1 MAQFDP
7 LKKPMSLS
15 ESEELLKGAA
25 DQEHAKDSWYTVGM
39 FLLVIVCVGAVIAA
53 LVWGFTAATMST
65 ALVAFLLLIP
75 FFLNKK

>member
-1 MAQFDP
+1 MAYDP
-7 LKKPMSLS
+7 NKPPMSLD
-15 ESEELLKGAA
+15 ESERLLKGAA
-25 DQEHAKDSWYTVGM
+25 DNEAAKDSWYTMGM
-39 FLLVIVCVGAVIAA
+39 VLLVIVCVGAVIGA